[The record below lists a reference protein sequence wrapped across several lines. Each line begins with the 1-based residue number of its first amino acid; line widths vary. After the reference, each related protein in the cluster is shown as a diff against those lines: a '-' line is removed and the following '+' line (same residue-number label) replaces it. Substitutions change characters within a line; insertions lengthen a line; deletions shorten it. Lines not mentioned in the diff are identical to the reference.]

1 MIKFLKKIFTT
12 QGRLNRLPYN
22 MYSFAL
28 LAISFVT
35 IFLMSM
41 LQGVA
46 STIEPISAL
55 VFALLAFVVGIMAFI
70 GQVTLTIR
78 RLHDLNLSGWYYLLY
93 IILSTLP
100 AVIYNE
106 ESLTMMLIALAI
118 TLISLILPL
127 FVIFKRGTVGE
138 NKYGSDPLSEAV

>member
-1 MIKFLKKIFTT
+1 MKFLKKIFTT

-55 VFALLAFVVGIMAFI
+55 AFGLLAFIVGMAAFI

-93 IILSTLP
+93 IVFSILP
-100 AVIYNE
+100 AVFYNE
-106 ESLTMMLIALAI
+106 ESLTMIFIALVFS
-118 TLISLILPL
+118 LVSLILPL
-127 FVIFKRGTVGE
+127 FVIFKRGTAGE
-138 NKYGSDPLSEAV
+138 NKYGKDPLSE

>member
-1 MIKFLKKIFTT
+1 MKFLKKIFTT

-55 VFALLAFVVGIMAFI
+55 VFALLAFIVGMAAFI

-78 RLHDLNLSGWYYLLY
+78 RLHDLNLSGWYYLFY
-93 IILSTLP
+93 IILSISP
-100 AVIYNE
+100 AFFYDE
-106 ESLTMMLIALAI
+106 ENLAMLLIALVFSLA
-118 TLISLILPL
+118 SLILPL

-138 NKYGSDPLSEAV
+138 NKYGKDPLSE